1 MQLLQLLLLFFI
13 LPSTAQASVV
23 RTPLLIQAVQSGHMR
38 LIGQLIR
45 GGTEINAINA
55 WGRTAAHYAV
65 TRNNRK
71 ALKLLL
77 DNSADANLADNDGN
91 TPLDMWHKH
100 KHKNEKML
108 ALLHAAGVEP
118 LDLFQV
124 AAKNYRSS
132 AERLLAAGAD
142 AKAEND
148 AGKVPFDIAVEAE
161 HYALAAVLLKAAV
174 GIDGRDKKSWTP
186 LHWAIFGDAWDLVRE
201 FIREDADISAGRRQD
216 VFDLAEFMGSE
227 AKLIEIFI
235 DEKGVDATVG
245 KDGDTVLILAAKKG
259 SKAIVELLLAN
270 KADPNISNHRG
281 NTALMFAA
289 RNRHMEIVKLLID
302 NKADLNIKTDQYG
315 ETALMLAAKGGHT
328 DIAKLLIAN
337 KADPNIK
344 SRMKETALFY
354 AARGRHMEIVKLLIE
369 NNVNINIKNKNGQSS
384 LTFAAFYERKEIVKF
399 LIENKATKSNINTA
413 LINVVIQGQKE
424 MAELFIENKADLN
437 ITTKDSYTVLM
448 FALLYGRLEIAKLL
462 IENNAD
468 PNIKTNDGKTA
479 LFYAA
484 KQGYMRVAELLIENG
499 ADPNPADNSGETAL
513 SIAEKNGHS
522 GVVDILRA
530 AQEQ

>member
-1 MQLLQLLLLFFI
+1 
-13 LPSTAQASVV
+13 
-23 RTPLLIQAVQSGHMR
+23 MR

-45 GGTEINAINA
+45 GGTENNAINA
-55 WGRTAAHYAV
+55 WGRTATHYAV
-65 TRNNRK
+65 ARNNRK

-100 KHKNEKML
+100 KHKNDKIL
-108 ALLHAAGVEP
+108 ALLYAAGVEP

-124 AAKNYRSS
+124 TAKNYRTS
-132 AERLLAAGAD
+132 AERLLAVGAD

-161 HYALAAVLLKAAV
+161 HYALAAILLKATA
-174 GIDGRDKKSWTP
+174 GINGRDSKSWTP
-186 LHWAIFGDAWDLVRE
+186 LHWAIFGDAWDLVRK
-201 FIREDADISAGRRQD
+201 FIREGADISAGRRQSIFD
-216 VFDLAEFMGSE
+216 VAKLMKSE
-227 AKLIEIFI
+227 TKLIEVFI

-259 SKAIVELLLAN
+259 SKEIVELLLAN
-270 KADPNISNHRG
+270 KAD
-281 NTALMFAA
+281 
-289 RNRHMEIVKLLID
+289 
-302 NKADLNIKTDQYG
+302 LNITTDQYG

-354 AARGRHMEIVKLLIE
+354 AARGGHMEIVKLLIE

-448 FALLYGRLEIAKLL
+448 FALIYGRVEIAKLL

-499 ADPNPADNSGETAL
+499 AEPNPADNSGETAL